1 MISSSRTNVTR
12 TQTAIADLRKKEAAE
27 IKKEA
32 TLVGKINKASEAVN
46 KAKTASKLS
55 SKLKELERAQNDQA
69 RVVSARAA
77 IAKKIATKEKDLH
90 RYQEALTKD
99 EAREKKKEHE
109 ALSKILA
116 DQEKRQEAVTAAA
129 NASIKK
135 LPNLEPQLSSQPTKD
150 ELYDVFISHASEDK
164 DGFVKDFA
172 DDLRNRGLK
181 VWYDEFELKWGAR
194 LRREIDRG
202 LRLSRFGIVVLSKH
216 FFAKD
221 WPQNE
226 LDGLH
231 QLEMEGNSR
240 ILPIWHEIS
249 KDEVASF
256 SPTMAGR
263 LALNT
268 SVQSRSEIADEFEK
282 LINSLN

>member
-1 MISSSRTNVTR
+1 MISISRTNVTR
-12 TQTAIADLRKKEAAE
+12 TQSAIADLRKKEAAE

-32 TLVGKINKASEAVN
+32 ALVGKISKATEAIN
-46 KAKTASKLS
+46 KAKTASTLS
-55 SKLKELERAQNDQA
+55 NKLKELERAQNDQA
-69 RVVSARAA
+69 KVVSARAA
-77 IAKKIATKEKDLH
+77 IAKKIAAKEKDLH
-90 RYQEALTKD
+90 RYQEALAKE
-99 EAREKKKEHE
+99 EARERKKEHE

-116 DQEKRQEAVTAAA
+116 DQEKRQKAVTDAT
-129 NASIKK
+129 NASIKE
-135 LPNLEPQLSSQPTKD
+135 LTNLEPQLPTQATM
-150 ELYDVFISHASEDK
+150 EEVYDVFISHASEDK

-172 DDLRNRGLK
+172 NDLRNRGLK

-202 LRLSRFGIVVLSKH
+202 LRLSRFGIVILSKH

-221 WPQNE
+221 WPQDE

-249 KDEVASF
+249 KDEVANF

-268 SVQSRSEIADEFEK
+268 SLQSRSEIADELEK
-282 LINSLN
+282 LINSVN